1 MADSQVVIN
10 DETFDLVTIPDA
22 KSKMVLKAKD
32 LLLGSLDLQSLVDDL
47 GKLGTFITPPSVTP
61 EGTKSIVVM

>member
-1 MADSQVVIN
+1 MADSQVDIG

-22 KSKMVLKAKD
+22 KSQMVLKAKD

-47 GKLGTFITPPSVTP
+47 ENSVPS
-61 EGTKSIVVM
+61 

>member
-1 MADSQVVIN
+1 MANSQVVIN
-10 DETFDLVTIPDA
+10 EETFDLVAIPDA
-22 KSKMVLKAKD
+22 QSKMVQKAKN